1 MQGNS
6 ADRKSVLADLDD
18 GLCMQGNSANRKIV
32 RADLDDGLC
41 MQEIV
46 HADLDD
52 GLCMQGNSADR
63 KIVRA
68 RELCTQEN
76 YAHKNW
82 VGCARRG
89 TVRAELQAIW
99 LCPELV

>member
-6 ADRKSVLADLDD
+6 ADRKIVLADLDD
-18 GLCMQGNSANRKIV
+18 GLCMQGNSANWKIV

-68 RELCTQEN
+68 RELCTQ
-76 YAHKNW
+76 
-82 VGCARRG
+82 GDCARRITG
-89 TVRAELQAIW
+89 YLALPGACLGVTQLAE
-99 LCPELV
+99 PK